1 MKKYLQLEF
10 KKTAISIVYAKT
22 RWYIYVYVRITTIS
36 NQGTELLKI
45 SNIALDYDVLIFFYD
60 LF

>member
-10 KKTAISIVYAKT
+10 KKPLLVSFTKKT

-45 SNIALDYDVLIFFYD
+45 SNIASDYDVLIFFYD